1 MLLGLI
7 LTACITIL
15 LLQASYEDMKQRT
28 IGSLHVVVLYILV
41 AFYTVITNTISMQTT
56 FVFLFAFII
65 FMGIAVF
72 SRGHFGIGDAMVI
85 GALAWYFGNFM
96 QLQFFLF
103 SIGFISIPWWFLWAF
118 KFRNDNTF
126 KGLFT
131 GFKKTLPIDKVRP
144 GMVLATDN
152 FMQGLTSKDIDRMR
166 MDGYI
171 TVNVKFPYPFIP
183 VIFMAF
189 LSTLLHAL

>member
-1 MLLGLI
+1 
-7 LTACITIL
+7 
-15 LLQASYEDMKQRT
+15 
-28 IGSLHVVVLYILV
+28 
-41 AFYTVITNTISMQTT
+41 MQTT

-65 FMGIAVF
+65 FMTIAVF

-85 GALAWYFGNFM
+85 GALAWYFGSFP

-103 SIGFISIPWWFLWAF
+103 SMGAISIVWWLLWAF
-118 KFRNDNTF
+118 KFREDNTS
-126 KGLFT
+126 KGIFT
-131 GFKKTLPIDKVRP
+131 GFKKNLPIDQIKP

-152 FMQGLTSKDIDRMR
+152 FMQGLTQPQIDRMR

-183 VIFMAF
+183 VIFIAF
-189 LSTLLHAL
+189 LATLLHTL